1 MKKIPYAEAIDR
13 QAAMLERN
21 RTGLL
26 AAAGKL
32 AARVPSR
39 PVVATLGI
47 GASYYAG
54 LTAVRELWKLGVRAH
69 ALDAGQLWQDGDLDV
84 ADVYLAISASG
95 KSLETV
101 EAIRGLRRGASPL
114 VVAVMA
120 EDTDV
125 LADLADQSVPCAEAE
140 DSVPATISYL
150 GTLQALAFL
159 ATALGGG
166 DLAALEA
173 AWAAVPEAVARL
185 IAEGGPDSASVSE
198 GLSRAVSVDFVGDK
212 DSIGSAA
219 EGALLFREAP
229 RIATSWFDSRSYLHG
244 PMEALDRTRGVVL
257 IGDGQDDGLAII
269 RRQAEEIGCSC
280 VVVTAQPSPDS
291 QAPHVIVP
299 DGPGTLIRQTF
310 EMVALQVLTRHVAER
325 LELTSGRFRYPQPQV
340 KLSQVN

>member
-1 MKKIPYAEAIDR
+1 MKKIPYADAIDR

-21 RTGLL
+21 RAGLL
-26 AAAGKL
+26 AEAGKL
-32 AARVPSR
+32 ATRIQTR

-101 EAIRGLRRGASPL
+101 EAIRGLRNVGSPL

-120 EDTDV
+120 QDTEV
-125 LADLADQSVPCAEAE
+125 LADLADQSVACAEAE

-173 AWAAVPEAVARL
+173 VWAAAPEAVARL
-185 IAEGGPDSASVSE
+185 IAEAEQDAASVSE

-219 EGALLFREAP
+219 EGAMLFREAP
-229 RIATSWFDSRSYLHG
+229 RLATSWFDSRSYLHG
-244 PMEALDRTRGVVL
+244 PMEALDRERGLVL
-257 IGDGQDDGLAII
+257 IGDAQDDGLAVI

-280 VVVTAQPSPDS
+280 VMVTSQPSPDS
-291 QAPHVIVP
+291 QSPHVIVP
-299 DGPGTLIRQTF
+299 DAPGTLVRQTY